1 MAQIIAVHSFR
12 GGTGKSNLIA
22 NMASTMALGGQRVGI
37 IDTDIQSPGIHVIF
51 GLNENKI
58 NRALND
64 YLWGLCDIKDAAYDV
79 TNALLSDQLNT
90 STGSLYL
97 VPSSIKA
104 GEIARVLRE
113 GYDVVRLNDGFQE
126 LIHTLKLD
134 YLFIDTH
141 PGLNE
146 ETLLS
151 IGISNVL
158 VIILRPDNQDFQ
170 GTAVTVDVA
179 RKLRVPK
186 MLLVINK
193 ALPSLNFPDLQEQ
206 VEKIYN
212 VSVAGILPLSE
223 EVVQLASN
231 GIFSLH
237 YPQHLITQTI
247 KEMTEKIAGVVEKQE
262 VGTKS

>member
-22 NMASTMALGGQRVGI
+22 NMAATMTLQGQRVGI

-58 NRALND
+58 ERALND
-64 YLWGLCDIKDAAYDV
+64 YLWERCDIKDAAYDV
-79 TNALLSDQLNT
+79 TDTLLAEQGNI
-90 STGSLYL
+90 GNVKGRLYL

-104 GEIARVLRE
+104 SEIARILRE

-126 LIHTLKLD
+126 LIRSLKLD
-134 YLFIDTH
+134 YLLIDTH

-158 VIILRPDNQDFQ
+158 VILLRPDNQDFQ

-179 RKLRVPK
+179 RKLKVPK
-186 MLLVINK
+186 MLMVINK
-193 ALPSLNFPDLQEQ
+193 ALPNLNFPDLQQQ
-206 VEKIYN
+206 VEKIYT
-212 VSVAGILPLSE
+212 VPVAGILPLSE
-223 EVVQLASN
+223 EMVQLASK
-231 GIFSLH
+231 GLFSLR
-237 YPQHLITQTI
+237 YPGHPISKTI
-247 KEMTEKIAGVVEKQE
+247 KGITEQIAGLVV
-262 VGTKS
+262 TC